1 MKLTDVVKLKV
12 GSPQFR
18 IKESL
23 LRETPSYNIY
33 SQNDLEEDLAGIKL
47 TADQPRQIR
56 TQEKVTTLATNDVVF
71 SLISGKAAIVNQQH
85 QGYLYTQNYVVLKAD
100 GQLDERYLVYLLN
113 EDQNIAKQFWL
124 GLQGSSVTK
133 YTVKQL
139 RELKLPKLPPMA
151 RQTTIGEIYVKQHH
165 LQALKQRKAQNETLL
180 RLAKLKEA
188 NQRWTN

>member
-85 QGYLYTQNYVVLKAD
+85 QGSLYTQNYVVLKPD

-151 RQTTIGEIYVKQHH
+151 QQTTIGEIYVKQHH
-165 LQALKQRKAQNETLL
+165 LQALKQRRAQNEALFQ
-180 RLAKLKEA
+180 LARLKEA
-188 NQRWTN
+188 TQRWKN

>member
-33 SQNDLEEDLAGIKL
+33 SQNHLEEDLAGIKL

-56 TQEKVTTLATNDVVF
+56 TQEKVTTLVTNDVVF

-85 QGYLYTQNYVVLKAD
+85 QGYLYTQNYVVLKPD

-151 RQTTIGEIYVKQHH
+151 QQTTIGEIYVKQHH
-165 LQALKQRKAQNETLL
+165 LQALKQRRAQNE
-180 RLAKLKEA
+180 
-188 NQRWTN
+188 

>member
-23 LRETPSYNIY
+23 LQETPSYKIY

-47 TADQPRQIR
+47 TADQPRQIW

-100 GQLDERYLVYLLN
+100 GQLNERYLVYLLN

-151 RQTTIGEIYVKQHH
+151 QQTTIGEIYVKQHH
-165 LQALKQRKAQNETLL
+165 LQALKQRRAQNEALL
-180 RLAKLKEA
+180 QLARLKEA
-188 NQRWTN
+188 TQRWKN

>member
-1 MKLTDVVKLKV
+1 MKLADVVKLKV

-56 TQEKVTTLATNDVVF
+56 TQEKVTILATNDVVF
-71 SLISGKAAIVNQQH
+71 SLISGKAAIVTQQH
-85 QGYLYTQNYVVLKAD
+85 HGYLYTQNYVVLRVNE
-100 GQLDERYLVYLLN
+100 QLDERYLVYLLN
-113 EDQNIAKQFWL
+113 EDQIIAKQFWI

-133 YTVKQL
+133 YTIKQL
-139 RELKLPKLPPMA
+139 KELRLPKLPLIA
-151 RQTTIGEIYVKQHH
+151 QQATIGEIYVKQHH